1 MSGDVVM
8 RKALLTAASVLSL
21 LAVRAEAQTLRIAV
35 GGAFTSMDPH
45 YHTLTPNN
53 AMNKHVFDRL
63 VDTDENFRLRPGL
76 AESWT
81 PVSETIWEFKL
92 RQGVTWHDGTPF
104 TAEDVVAT
112 FARVP
117 QVRNSPGSFVIYTR
131 SVQRLE
137 VVDDHT
143 IRMHTAAPYPTL
155 PNLMTGLAII
165 SRNLPPAVDTA
176 EFNSGKAAIGTGP
189 YRLVSYSPGS
199 QAMFARNPAFWGGT
213 QPWERV
219 DYRVI
224 ANDGSRIAALRAG
237 DVDVIDAVPTRDVDA
252 LKATQGLVIAS
263 QPALRN
269 IFLNLDQSRD
279 DAPGITGPNG
289 EKLAHNPLRDNRVR
303 EALSIAINRPA
314 IVRQVMSGYA
324 TPSGQFLAAGVMGHD
339 PQTTV
344 PAFDAARAQA
354 LLAEAGYPQGF
365 RVVLAG
371 PNNRYVN
378 DEQILQA
385 VAQMWSRIGVRV
397 DLQAMPSNVYFSRS
411 ARNEFPIGLSGWG
424 TGTGEPDHPMVAL
437 IATQNPATGR
447 GTSNRSLY
455 SSPAFDALLD
465 QALVTIDP
473 PAREELYRRATRIA
487 MADHAI
493 IPLHHQ
499 VNIWASRRNVHIIAR
514 NDEETYAMSMS
525 PVPN

>member
-1 MSGDVVM
+1 MSGDFAM
-8 RKALLTAASVLSL
+8 RKTL
-21 LAVRAEAQTLRIAV
+21 LAAAPILAVLAGAAQAQNLRIAV

-76 AESWT
+76 AESWA
-81 PVSETIWEFKL
+81 PVDETTWEFKL
-92 RQGVTWHDGTPF
+92 RRGVTWHDGTPF

-137 VVDDHT
+137 FVDDHT
-143 IRMHTAAPYPTL
+143 IRMHTAAPYPL
-155 PNLMTGLAII
+155 MPNLMAGLPII
-165 SRNLPPAVDTA
+165 SRTLPANVDTP
-176 EFNSGKAAIGTGP
+176 EFNNGKAAIGTGP

-199 QAMFARNPAFWGGT
+199 QVIFERNPQWWGAQ
-213 QPWERV
+213 QPWARV

-237 DVDVIDAVPTRDVDA
+237 DVDVIDAVATRDVES
-252 LKATQGLVIAS
+252 LKVNPDLSIAS

-269 IFLNLDQSRD
+269 IYLYLDQQRD
-279 DAPGITGPNG
+279 DAPGVTGANG
-289 EKLAHNPLRDNRVR
+289 ERLQHSPLRDNRVR
-303 EALSIAINRPA
+303 EALSVAINRPA
-314 IVRQVMSGYA
+314 VVRQVMSGYA
-324 TPSGQFLAAGVMGHD
+324 TPSGQFLAQGVMGYD
-339 PQTTV
+339 PQTSAPT
-344 PAFDAARAQA
+344 FDAGQAQK
-354 LLAEAGYPQGF
+354 LLAEAGYPNGF

-385 VAQMWSRIGVRV
+385 VAQMWTRVGVRTEV
-397 DLQAMPSNVYFSRS
+397 QAMPSNVYFSRS
-411 ARNEFPIGLSGWG
+411 AKGDFPIGLSGWG
-424 TGTGEPDHPMVAL
+424 TGSGEPDSPMVAL
-437 IATQNPATGR
+437 IATTDATKGR
-447 GTSNRSLY
+447 GTSNRSGY

-465 QALVTIDP
+465 KALVTIDP
-473 PAREELYRRATRIA
+473 AAREDFYRQATRVA
-487 MADHAI
+487 MQDHAI

-499 VNIWASRRNVHIIAR
+499 VNIWASRKNIRVIAR
-514 NDEETYAMSMS
+514 NDEETYAMSMM
-525 PVPN
+525 PAAN

>member
-1 MSGDVVM
+1 M
-8 RKALLTAASVLSL
+8 RKCLLAASAMVMIGLS
-21 LAVRAEAQTLRIAV
+21 AQAQTLRIAV

-76 AESWT
+76 AESWQ
-81 PVSETIWEFKL
+81 PVSETVWEFKL
-92 RQGVTWHDGTPF
+92 RRGVTWHDGTPF

-117 QVRNSPGSFVIYTR
+117 RVRNSPGSFVIYTR

-143 IRMHTAAPYPTL
+143 VRMHTATPYPL
-155 PNLMTGLAII
+155 MPNLMSGLPVI
-165 SRNLPPAVDTA
+165 SRKLAGDVDTA
-176 EFNSGKAAIGTGP
+176 EFNNGKAAIGTGP

-199 QAMFARNPAFWGGT
+199 QAVFERNPAWHGAA
-213 QPWERV
+213 QPWARV

-224 ANDGSRIAALRAG
+224 ANDGSRIAAVRAG
-237 DVDVIDAVPTRDVDA
+237 DVDVIDAVPTRDVDT
-252 LKATQGLVIAS
+252 LKANPDLAIAS

-269 IFLNLDQSRD
+269 IYLYLDHARD
-279 DAPGITGPNG
+279 EPPGISGPNG
-289 EKLAHNPLRDNRVR
+289 EKLARSPLRDNRVR
-303 EALSIAINRPA
+303 EALSIAINRPG

-339 PQTTV
+339 PQIQAPGLDFT
-344 PAFDAARAQA
+344 RAQA
-354 LLAEAGYPQGF
+354 LLKEAGYPNGF
-365 RVVLAG
+365 RIVLAG

-378 DEQILQA
+378 DEQVLQA
-385 VAQMWSRIGVRV
+385 VAQMWSRIGVRADV
-397 DLQAMPSNVYFSRS
+397 QAMPSNVYFARS
-411 ARNEFPIGLSGWG
+411 AKNEFPIGLSGWG
-424 TGTGEPDHPMVAL
+424 TGSGEPDSPMVAL
-437 IATQNPATGR
+437 IATTDATKGR
-447 GTSNRSLY
+447 GTSNRSQY
-455 SSPAFDALLD
+455 SNAEFDGLLD
-465 QALVTIDP
+465 KALETIDP
-473 PAREELYRRATRIA
+473 AAREEYYRQATRVA
-487 MADHAI
+487 MHDHAI

-499 VNIWASRRNVHIIAR
+499 VNIWASRRNVRVIAR

-525 PVPN
+525 PAGQ

>member
-1 MSGDVVM
+1 M
-8 RKALLTAASVLSL
+8 RKSLFAASVMV
-21 LAVRAEAQTLRIAV
+21 LAGGTAEGQNLRIAV

-53 AMNKHVFDRL
+53 AMNKHVFERL
-63 VDTDENFRLRPGL
+63 VGTDENFRLQPGL
-76 AESWT
+76 AESWA
-81 PVSETIWEFKL
+81 PVSDTVWEFKL
-92 RQGVTWHDGTPF
+92 RRGATWHDGTPF

-117 QVRNSPGSFVIYTR
+117 RVRNSPGSFVIYTR

-143 IRMHTAAPYPTL
+143 IRMHTATPYPL
-155 PNLMTGLAII
+155 MPNLMSGLPIV
-165 SRNLPPAVDTA
+165 SRKLSTDVDTA
-176 EFNSGKAAIGTGP
+176 DFNSGKAAVGTGP

-199 QAMFARNPAFWGGT
+199 QAIFEHSPSWWGAA
-213 QPWERV
+213 QPWARV

-224 ANDGSRIAALRAG
+224 PNDGSRIAAVRAG
-237 DVDVIDAVPTRDVDA
+237 DVDVIDAVPTRDVDG
-252 LKATQGLVIAS
+252 LKAHPDLAIAS

-269 IFLNLDQSRD
+269 IFLYLDHQRD
-279 DAPGITGPNG
+279 DVPGVAGING
-289 EKLAHNPLRDNRVR
+289 ERLPQSPLRDNRVR

-339 PQTTV
+339 PQT
-344 PAFDAARAQA
+344 PAPSFDTTRAQA
-354 LLAEAGYPQGF
+354 LLKEAGYPNGF

-378 DEQILQA
+378 DEQVLQA
-385 VAQMWSRIGVRV
+385 VAQMWSRIGVRADV
-397 DLQAMPSNVYFSRS
+397 QAMPSNVYFARS
-411 ARNEFPIGLSGWG
+411 AKSEFPVGLSGWG
-424 TGTGEPDHPMVAL
+424 TGSGEPDSPMVAL
-437 IATQNPATGR
+437 IATQDAKKGR

-455 SSPAFDALLD
+455 SSAEFDALLD
-465 QALVTIDP
+465 KALETIDP
-473 PAREELYRRATRIA
+473 AEREEYYRQATRVA
-487 MADHAI
+487 MREHAI

-499 VNIWASRRNVHIIAR
+499 VNIWASRRNVRVIAR
-514 NDEETYAMSMS
+514 NDEETFAMSMS
-525 PVPN
+525 PTSN

>member
-1 MSGDVVM
+1 MVM
-8 RKALLTAASVLSL
+8 RKTPFATLALVL
-21 LAVRAEAQTLRIAV
+21 LAGAAHAQAPAQGSALRIAV

-63 VDTDENFRLRPGL
+63 VDADENFRLRPGL
-76 AESWT
+76 AESWA
-81 PVSETIWEFKL
+81 PVGDTTWEFRL
-92 RQGVTWHDGTPF
+92 RRGVTWHDGTPF
-104 TAEDVVAT
+104 TAEDIVAT

-117 QVRNSPGSFVIYTR
+117 EVRNSPGSFVIYTR

-143 IRMHTAAPYPTL
+143 VRMHTATPYPL
-155 PNLMTGLAII
+155 MPNLMAGLPII
-165 SRNLPPAVDTA
+165 SRKVAPNTDTA
-176 EFNSGKAAIGTGP
+176 EFNNGRAAIGTGP

-199 QAMFARNPAFWGGT
+199 QAVFERNPNYYGAA
-213 QPWERV
+213 QPWSRV

-224 ANDGSRIAALRAG
+224 PNDGARIAALRAG
-237 DVDVIDAVPTRDVDA
+237 DVDVIDAVPTRDVET
-252 LKATQGLVIAS
+252 LKANPALAIAS

-269 IFLNLDQSRD
+269 IFLYLDHARD
-279 DAPGITGPNG
+279 RPPGVSGSNG
-289 EKLAHNPLRDNRVR
+289 EALAGSPLRDNRVR

-339 PQTTV
+339 PSIAA
-344 PAFDAARAQA
+344 PALDAARAQR
-354 LLAEAGYPQGF
+354 LLAEAGYPNGF

-378 DEQILQA
+378 DEQVLQA
-385 VAQMWSRIGVRV
+385 VAQMWSRIGVKADV
-397 DLQAMPSNVYFSRS
+397 QAMPSNVYFARS
-411 ARNEFPIGLSGWG
+411 ARDEFPVGLSGWG
-424 TGTGEPDHPMVAL
+424 TSSGEPDSPMVAL
-437 IATQNPATGR
+437 IASKDPARGR
-447 GTSNRSLY
+447 GTSNRSGY
-455 SSPAFDALLD
+455 SSAEFDALLD
-465 QALVTIDP
+465 RALSTIDP
-473 PAREELYRRATRIA
+473 APREDFYRQATRVA
-487 MADHAI
+487 MRDHAI

-499 VNIWASRRNVHIIAR
+499 VNIWASRRAVKVIAR

-525 PVPN
+525 PAE